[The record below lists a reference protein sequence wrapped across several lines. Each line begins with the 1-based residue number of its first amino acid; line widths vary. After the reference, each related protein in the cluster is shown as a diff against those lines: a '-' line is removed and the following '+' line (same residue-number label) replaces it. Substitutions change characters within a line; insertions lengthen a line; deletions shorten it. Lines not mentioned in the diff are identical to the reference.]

1 MGREIRG
8 NAGLHHGNL
17 APIPATPRR
26 MERERDI
33 YSGGIENFLKKVL
46 ENLDMNDEKFKLRI
60 IEVVA
65 LLIKF
70 RKMTD
75 KSDKR
80 ILRDY
85 IRAVVKELTLV

>member
-1 MGREIRG
+1 
-8 NAGLHHGNL
+8 
-17 APIPATPRR
+17 
-26 MERERDI
+26 
-33 YSGGIENFLKKVL
+33 
-46 ENLDMNDEKFKLRI
+46 MNDAKFKLRI

-70 RKMTD
+70 RTMTD
-75 KSDKR
+75 KSDQR

>member
-1 MGREIRG
+1 
-8 NAGLHHGNL
+8 
-17 APIPATPRR
+17 
-26 MERERDI
+26 
-33 YSGGIENFLKKVL
+33 
-46 ENLDMNDEKFKLRI
+46 MNDEKFKSRI

-70 RKMTD
+70 RTMTD